1 MKEKGRRGS
10 SATAAAAPAAAA
22 DAIVAVAADAIVAV
36 AADAVVVAAAVA
48 GVKDRMEVAGVAGMT
63 VKKCCLQKSE
73 KLPVLFLSPRAYF
86 SKLLTLTIDC

>member
-10 SATAAAAPAAAA
+10 SATAAAAAAAAVAAAA
-22 DAIVAVAADAIVAV
+22 DAVVAVAAE
-36 AADAVVVAAAVA
+36 AVVVAAAVA

-86 SKLLTLTIDC
+86 SKLLTLTIGC

>member
-10 SATAAAAPAAAA
+10 SATAAAAAPAAAA
-22 DAIVAVAADAIVAV
+22 AAVAADAI
-36 AADAVVVAAAVA
+36 VVAAAVA

-86 SKLLTLTIDC
+86 SKLLTLRIDC